1 MIKECLEIYKKLP
14 FVPPEIKNSTCYL
27 ANIDKQEIR
36 KVDNKSEFVKTLNFY
51 STAISSN
58 KFIDAPKKKIHS
70 NNMYSVFFKE
80 ENYDSVKGTFLNNYY
95 NCLLKIDNKNK
106 KTGSIFCKKYDSIN
120 TEELEEIRNFLTT
133 NFDKVEKTGEDKKY
147 IKIFIVKDKEEE
159 TINLYKQ
166 EYMRYMYQYVP
177 LKPDFVEIVEDK
189 VYTAPSNFI
198 SYNTNKSFLVNS
210 IGFKSPF
217 VLEIEDAIKL
227 FEMAKTMEDIA
238 KQNRY
243 VLYVDVV
250 NDLFLLEKPK
260 NFNGYKLTFSY
271 ENKTFTIVNCES
283 EEERNSLVEIK
294 EVIKNRIDVKDVI
307 SRKELEEMFLNKSID
322 NIIRNSIRRNVKPW
336 QLTTQINYY
345 INYKGKELELMNFRE
360 EVSNKLKNEENL
372 TTDNEMLYAMGQVL
386 RKIQYNTE
394 AKDKNMNF
402 ILEFLDCKDSE
413 KIKEK
418 FAKKL
423 NKYAHNIKAYNYMEN
438 PVISQIL
445 THDFERKVDYKMVV
459 AGYLDENYLFKRKE
473 D

>member
-1 MIKECLEIYKKLP
+1 MIKECLEVYKKLP

-27 ANIDKQEIR
+27 ANIDKGEIR
-36 KVDNKSEFVKTLNFY
+36 KVDNNSEFVKTLNFY

-58 KFIDAPKKKIHS
+58 KFIDSPKKKVHS

-80 ENYDSVKGTFLNNYY
+80 ENYDSVKDTFLNNYY
-95 NCLLKIDNKNK
+95 NCLLRIDNKNK
-106 KTGSIFCKKYDSIN
+106 KTGPIDI
-120 TEELEEIRNFLTT
+120 EEIEKIRNFLTN
-133 NFDKVEKTGEDKKY
+133 NFNEVEKTGEDNKY
-147 IKIFIVKDKEEE
+147 IKIFVVDDNEEE

-177 LKPDFVEIVEDK
+177 LKADFVEVIDNK

-198 SYNTNKSFLVNS
+198 SYNAKKSFLVNDT
-210 IGFKSPF
+210 GFKSPF
-217 VLEIEDAIKL
+217 SLEIEDAIKL

-243 VLYVDVV
+243 ILYVDVV
-250 NDLFLLEKPK
+250 NNLFLLEKPK
-260 NFNGYKLTFSY
+260 KFNGYKLTFSY
-271 ENKTFTIVNCES
+271 ENKTFTVVNCEL
-283 EEERNSLVEIK
+283 EEEKELLIEIK
-294 EVIKNRIDVKDVI
+294 EIIKNKIDVKNVI
-307 SRKELEEMFLNKSID
+307 SKKELEEMFSNKSID
-322 NIIRNSIRRNVKPW
+322 DIIRKAVRQNIKPW

-360 EVSNKLKNEENL
+360 EVSSKLENEETL

-386 RKIQYNTE
+386 RKLQYNTE
-394 AKDKNMNF
+394 AKDKNMKF
-402 ILEFLDCKDSE
+402 IIEFLDCKESD
-413 KIKEK
+413 KLKDK
-418 FAKKL
+418 FAKKI
-423 NKYAHNIKAYNYMEN
+423 NKYAHNIKAYNCMEN

-459 AGYLDENYLFKRKE
+459 AGYLDDNYLFKRKE